1 MRMANH
7 DGRIYIAMCDP
18 EWRAIE
24 IKAEGWSVVSQPPVR
39 FIRNRGMKAL
49 PTPIHGGLDTLF
61 NYLNVPEK
69 EHCLVLAWLVAAM
82 WPTGPYP
89 VLILQ
94 GEQGTCKST
103 AARVLRSLVD
113 PSQAPLRSAPRQERD
128 LMIAANNGWFIAL
141 DN

>member
-1 MRMANH
+1 MRMAYNE
-7 DGRIYIAMCDP
+7 GRIYIDMCDS

-24 IKAEGWSVVSQPPVR
+24 ITPEAWSVVSQSPVR

-49 PTPIHGGLDTLF
+49 PTPIHGGLNKLF
-61 NYLNVPEK
+61 DHLNVPK
-69 EHCLVLAWLVAAM
+69 KDHCLVQAWVIAAM
-82 WPTGPYP
+82 RPTGPYP

-113 PSQAPLRSAPRQERD
+113 PSQAPLRSAPR
-128 LMIAANNGWFIAL
+128 
-141 DN
+141 